1 MSASVME
8 GGGMSMAEPSFWETA
23 FTEAQELL
31 QTEADGFA
39 NVIQTVAG
47 FDVISNCGTAINV
60 FEAAGTALLTLFFC
74 MEAFTYCANIDFHGG
89 IEGAIRIAM
98 KLVVSTLI
106 VQNVDN
112 IVGAVSGLLKQNVDF
127 SSAFSSISSSFG
139 TAATAGTI
147 DPGTLDINYICM
159 SFILLILIIL
169 MFVMYSL
176 IVITMLG
183 VVFETAILTAIS
195 PVALST
201 LVNSQARSTG
211 ISFIK
216 NFAAVSM
223 QWGVLAICFEA
234 FNAIS
239 NNLTLDFSSGLNGNG
254 LLMHIMQ
261 YATPVLCVIMLAVTV
276 SKASE
281 ITKRALGG

>member
-1 MSASVME
+1 
-8 GGGMSMAEPSFWETA
+8 MAEPSFWETA

-39 NVIQTVAG
+39 NVIQTISG
-47 FDVISNCGTAINV
+47 FDATTSMGTAINV
-60 FEAAGTALLTLFFC
+60 FEAAGTALLTLFFA

-98 KLVVSTLI
+98 KLVVSALI

-112 IVGAVSGLLKQNVDF
+112 IVGAVSGLLKQTVDF
-127 SSAFSSISSSFG
+127 SSSFSNISSSFAA
-139 TAATAGTI
+139 AATANTI

-176 IVITMLG
+176 IVVSMLG

-234 FNAIS
+234 FNTIS
-239 NNLTLDFSSGLNGNG
+239 TSLTLDFASGLAGDG
-254 LLMHIMQ
+254 LIANIMQ

>member
-1 MSASVME
+1 
-8 GGGMSMAEPSFWETA
+8 MAEPSFWETA

-39 NVIQTVAG
+39 NVIQTISG
-47 FDVISNCGTAINV
+47 FDATTSMGTAINV
-60 FEAAGTALLTLFFC
+60 FEAAGTALLTLFFA

-98 KLVVSTLI
+98 KLVVSALI

-112 IVGAVSGLLKQNVDF
+112 IVGAVSGLLKQSVDF
-127 SSAFSSISSSFG
+127 SSAFSNISSSFAA
-139 TAATAGTI
+139 AATAGTI

-176 IVITMLG
+176 IVISMLG

-239 NNLTLDFSSGLNGNG
+239 NNHTLDFASGLAGDG
-254 LLMHIMQ
+254 LLANIMQ

>member
-1 MSASVME
+1 
-8 GGGMSMAEPSFWETA
+8 MAEPSFWETA

-39 NVIQTVAG
+39 NVIQTISG
-47 FDVISNCGTAINV
+47 FDATTSMGTAINV
-60 FEAAGTALLTLFFC
+60 FEAAGTALLTLFFA

-98 KLVVSTLI
+98 KLVVSALI

-112 IVGAVSGLLKQNVDF
+112 IVGAVSGLLKQTVDF
-127 SSAFSSISSSFG
+127 SSSFSNISSSFAA
-139 TAATAGTI
+139 AATANTI

-176 IVITMLG
+176 IVISMLG

-239 NNLTLDFSSGLNGNG
+239 NNLTLDFASGLAGDG
-254 LLMHIMQ
+254 LLANIMQ

>member
-1 MSASVME
+1 
-8 GGGMSMAEPSFWETA
+8 MAEPSFWETA

-39 NVIQTVAG
+39 NVIQTISG
-47 FDVISNCGTAINV
+47 FDATTSMGTAINV
-60 FEAAGTALLTLFFC
+60 FEAAGTALLTLFFA

-98 KLVVSTLI
+98 KLVVSALI

-127 SSAFSSISSSFG
+127 SSSFSNISSSFAA
-139 TAATAGTI
+139 AATANTI
-147 DPGTLDINYICM
+147 DPGTLNINYICM

-176 IVITMLG
+176 IVVSMLG
-183 VVFETAILTAIS
+183 VVFEAAISTAIS

-239 NNLTLDFSSGLNGNG
+239 NNLTLDFASGLAGDG
-254 LLMHIMQ
+254 LLANIMQ
-261 YATPVLCVIMLAVTV
+261 YATPVL
-276 SKASE
+276 
-281 ITKRALGG
+281 

>member
-1 MSASVME
+1 
-8 GGGMSMAEPSFWETA
+8 MAEPSFWETA

-31 QTEADGFA
+31 QTESDGFA
-39 NVIQTVAG
+39 AVIQTISG
-47 FDVISNCGTAINV
+47 FDVLSNCGTAINV
-60 FEAAGTALLTLFFC
+60 FEAAGTALLTLFFA

-98 KLVVSTLI
+98 KLVVSALI

-127 SSAFSSISSSFG
+127 SSAFSNISSSFAA
-139 TAATAGTI
+139 AATANTI

-176 IVITMLG
+176 IVVSMLG

-234 FNAIS
+234 FNTIS
-239 NNLTLDFSSGLNGNG
+239 TSLTLDFASGLAGDG
-254 LLMHIMQ
+254 LLANIMQ

>member
-1 MSASVME
+1 
-8 GGGMSMAEPSFWETA
+8 MAEPSFWETA

-39 NVIQTVAG
+39 NVIQTISS
-47 FDVISNCGTAINV
+47 FDVTTSMGTAINV
-60 FEAAGTALLTLFFC
+60 FEAAGTALLTLFFA

-98 KLVVSTLI
+98 KLVVSALI

-127 SSAFSSISSSFG
+127 SSSFSNISSSF
-139 TAATAGTI
+139 AASATANTI

-176 IVITMLG
+176 IVVSMLG

-239 NNLTLDFSSGLNGNG
+239 NNLTLDFASGLAGDG
-254 LLMHIMQ
+254 LLANIMQ

>member
-1 MSASVME
+1 
-8 GGGMSMAEPSFWETA
+8 MAESSFWETA

-39 NVIQTVAG
+39 NVIQTISG
-47 FDVISNCGTAINV
+47 FDATTSMGTAINV
-60 FEAAGTALLTLFFC
+60 FEAAGTALLTLFFA

-98 KLVVSTLI
+98 KLVVSALI
-106 VQNVDN
+106 IQNVDN
-112 IVGAVSGLLKQNVDF
+112 IVGAVSGLLKQSVDF
-127 SSAFSSISSSFG
+127 SSAFSNISSSFAA
-139 TAATAGTI
+139 AATANTI

-176 IVITMLG
+176 IVVSMLG

-234 FNAIS
+234 FNTIS
-239 NNLTLDFSSGLNGNG
+239 ISLTLDFASGLAGDG
-254 LLMHIMQ
+254 LLANIMQ

>member
-1 MSASVME
+1 
-8 GGGMSMAEPSFWETA
+8 MAEPSSWETA
-23 FTEAQELL
+23 FAEAQELL

-39 NVIQTVAG
+39 NVIQTISG
-47 FDVISNCGTAINV
+47 FDATTSMGTAINV
-60 FEAAGTALLTLFFC
+60 FEAAGTALLTLSFA

-98 KLVVSTLI
+98 KLVVSALI

-112 IVGAVSGLLKQNVDF
+112 IVGAVSGLLKQTVDF
-127 SSAFSSISSSFG
+127 SLSFSNISSSFAA
-139 TAATAGTI
+139 AATAGTI

-176 IVITMLG
+176 IVISMLG

-239 NNLTLDFSSGLNGNG
+239 NNLTLDFSSGLSNEG

-261 YATPVLCVIMLAVTV
+261 YATPVLCVISLSSTT
-276 SKASE
+276 S
-281 ITKRALGG
+281 

>member
-1 MSASVME
+1 
-8 GGGMSMAEPSFWETA
+8 MAEPSFWETA

-39 NVIQTVAG
+39 NVIQTISS
-47 FDVISNCGTAINV
+47 FDATTSMGTAINV
-60 FEAAGTALLTLFFC
+60 FEAAGTALLTLFFA

-98 KLVVSTLI
+98 KLVVSALI

-127 SSAFSSISSSFG
+127 SSSFSNISSSFAA
-139 TAATAGTI
+139 AATANTI

-176 IVITMLG
+176 IVVSMLG

-234 FNAIS
+234 FNTIS
-239 NNLTLDFSSGLNGNG
+239 TSLTLDFASGLAGDG
-254 LLMHIMQ
+254 LLANIMQ

>member
-1 MSASVME
+1 
-8 GGGMSMAEPSFWETA
+8 MAEPSFWETA

-39 NVIQTVAG
+39 NVIQTISG
-47 FDVISNCGTAINV
+47 FDATTSMGTAINV
-60 FEAAGTALLTLFFC
+60 FEAARTALLTLFFA

-98 KLVVSTLI
+98 KLVVSALI

-112 IVGAVSGLLKQNVDF
+112 IVGAVSGLLKQTVDF
-127 SSAFSSISSSFG
+127 SSSFSNISSSFAA
-139 TAATAGTI
+139 AATANTI

-176 IVITMLG
+176 IVVIMLG

-234 FNAIS
+234 FNTIS
-239 NNLTLDFSSGLNGNG
+239 TSLTLDFASGLAGDG
-254 LLMHIMQ
+254 LLANIMQ

>member
-1 MSASVME
+1 
-8 GGGMSMAEPSFWETA
+8 MAEPSFWETA

-39 NVIQTVAG
+39 NVIQTISG
-47 FDVISNCGTAINV
+47 FDATTSMGTAINV
-60 FEAAGTALLTLFFC
+60 FEAAGTALLTLFFA

-98 KLVVSTLI
+98 KLVVSALI

-112 IVGAVSGLLKQNVDF
+112 IVGAVSGLLKQTVDF
-127 SSAFSSISSSFG
+127 SSAFSNISSSFAA
-139 TAATAGTI
+139 AATANTI

-176 IVITMLG
+176 IVVSMLG

-234 FNAIS
+234 FNTIS
-239 NNLTLDFSSGLNGNG
+239 TSLTLDFASGLAGDG
-254 LLMHIMQ
+254 LLANIMQ

>member
-1 MSASVME
+1 
-8 GGGMSMAEPSFWETA
+8 MAEPSFWETA

-39 NVIQTVAG
+39 NVIQTISG
-47 FDVISNCGTAINV
+47 FDATTSMGTAINV
-60 FEAAGTALLTLFFC
+60 FEAAGTALLTLFFA

-98 KLVVSTLI
+98 KLVVSALI

-112 IVGAVSGLLKQNVDF
+112 IVGAVSGLLKQTVDF
-127 SSAFSSISSSFG
+127 SSSFSNISSSFAA
-139 TAATAGTI
+139 AATANTI
-147 DPGTLDINYICM
+147 DPGTLYINYICM

-176 IVITMLG
+176 IVVSMLG

-239 NNLTLDFSSGLNGNG
+239 NNLTLVFASGLAGDG
-254 LLMHIMQ
+254 LLANIMQ

>member
-1 MSASVME
+1 
-8 GGGMSMAEPSFWETA
+8 MAESSFWETA

-39 NVIQTVAG
+39 NVIQTISG
-47 FDVISNCGTAINV
+47 FDATTSMGTAINV
-60 FEAAGTALLTLFFC
+60 FEAAGTALLTLFFA

-98 KLVVSTLI
+98 KPVVSALI
-106 VQNVDN
+106 IQNVDN
-112 IVGAVSGLLKQNVDF
+112 IVGAVSGLLKQSVDF
-127 SSAFSSISSSFG
+127 SSAFSNISSSFAA
-139 TAATAGTI
+139 AATANTI

-176 IVITMLG
+176 IVVSMLG

-234 FNAIS
+234 FNTIS
-239 NNLTLDFSSGLNGNG
+239 ISLTLDFASGLAGDG
-254 LLMHIMQ
+254 LLANIMQ

>member
-1 MSASVME
+1 
-8 GGGMSMAEPSFWETA
+8 MAESSFWETA

-39 NVIQTVAG
+39 NVIQTISG
-47 FDVISNCGTAINV
+47 FDATTSMGTAINV
-60 FEAAGTALLTLFFC
+60 FEAAGTALLTLFFA

-98 KLVVSTLI
+98 KLVVSALI
-106 VQNVDN
+106 VKNVDN
-112 IVGAVSGLLKQNVDF
+112 IVGAVSGLLKQSVDF
-127 SSAFSSISSSFG
+127 SSAFSNISSSFAA
-139 TAATAGTI
+139 AATANTI

-176 IVITMLG
+176 IVVSMLG

-234 FNAIS
+234 FNTIS
-239 NNLTLDFSSGLNGNG
+239 ISLTLDFASGLAGDG
-254 LLMHIMQ
+254 LLANIMQ
-261 YATPVLCVIMLAVTV
+261 YATPVLCVIMLAITV

>member
-1 MSASVME
+1 
-8 GGGMSMAEPSFWETA
+8 MAEPSFWETA

-39 NVIQTVAG
+39 NVIQTISG
-47 FDVISNCGTAINV
+47 FDATTSMGTAINV
-60 FEAAGTALLTLFFC
+60 FEAAGTALLTLFFA

-98 KLVVSTLI
+98 KLVVSALI

-112 IVGAVSGLLKQNVDF
+112 IVGAVSGLLKQKVDF
-127 SSAFSSISSSFG
+127 SSAFSNISSSFAAG
-139 TAATAGTI
+139 ATANTI

-176 IVITMLG
+176 IVVSMLG

-239 NNLTLDFSSGLNGNG
+239 NNLTLDFASGLAGDG
-254 LLMHIMQ
+254 LLANIMQ

>member
-1 MSASVME
+1 
-8 GGGMSMAEPSFWETA
+8 MAEPSFWGTA

-39 NVIQTVAG
+39 NVIQTISG
-47 FDVISNCGTAINV
+47 FDATTSMGTAINV
-60 FEAAGTALLTLFFC
+60 FEAAGTALLTLFFA

-98 KLVVSTLI
+98 KLVVSALI

-112 IVGAVSGLLKQNVDF
+112 IVGAVSGLLKQSVDF
-127 SSAFSSISSSFG
+127 SSSFSNISSSFAA
-139 TAATAGTI
+139 AATANTI

-176 IVITMLG
+176 IVVSMLG

-239 NNLTLDFSSGLNGNG
+239 NNLTLDFASGLAGDG
-254 LLMHIMQ
+254 LLANIMQ

>member
-1 MSASVME
+1 
-8 GGGMSMAEPSFWETA
+8 MAEPSFWETA

-39 NVIQTVAG
+39 NVIQTISG
-47 FDVISNCGTAINV
+47 FDATTSMGTAINV
-60 FEAAGTALLTLFFC
+60 FEAAGTALLTLFFA

-98 KLVVSTLI
+98 KLVVSALI

-127 SSAFSSISSSFG
+127 SSSFSNISSSFAA
-139 TAATAGTI
+139 AATANTI

-176 IVITMLG
+176 IVVSMLG

-234 FNAIS
+234 FNTIS
-239 NNLTLDFSSGLNGNG
+239 TGLTLDFASGLAGDG
-254 LLMHIMQ
+254 LLANIMQ
-261 YATPVLCVIMLAVTV
+261 YATPVLCVIMLAITV

>member
-1 MSASVME
+1 
-8 GGGMSMAEPSFWETA
+8 MAEPSFWETA

-39 NVIQTVAG
+39 NVIQTIAG
-47 FDVISNCGTAINV
+47 FDATTSMGTAINV
-60 FEAAGTALLTLFFC
+60 FEAAGTALLTLFFA
-74 MEAFTYCANIDFHGG
+74 MEVFTYCANIDFHGG

-98 KLVVSTLI
+98 KLVVSALI

-112 IVGAVSGLLKQNVDF
+112 IVGAVSGLLKQTVDF
-127 SSAFSSISSSFG
+127 SSSFSNISSSFAA
-139 TAATAGTI
+139 AATANTI

-169 MFVMYSL
+169 MLVMYSL
-176 IVITMLG
+176 IVVSMLG

-216 NFAAVSM
+216 NFTAVSM

-239 NNLTLDFSSGLNGNG
+239 NNLTLDFASGLAGDG
-254 LLMHIMQ
+254 LLANIMQ

>member
-1 MSASVME
+1 
-8 GGGMSMAEPSFWETA
+8 MAEPSFWETA

-39 NVIQTVAG
+39 NVIQTISG
-47 FDVISNCGTAINV
+47 FDATTSMDTAINV
-60 FEAAGTALLTLFFC
+60 FEAAGTALLTLFFA

-98 KLVVSTLI
+98 KLVVSALI

-112 IVGAVSGLLKQNVDF
+112 IVGAVSGLLKQTVDF
-127 SSAFSSISSSFG
+127 SSSFSNISSSFAA
-139 TAATAGTI
+139 AATANTI

-176 IVITMLG
+176 IVVSMLG

-239 NNLTLDFSSGLNGNG
+239 NNLTLDFASGLAGDG
-254 LLMHIMQ
+254 LLANIMQ

>member
-1 MSASVME
+1 
-8 GGGMSMAEPSFWETA
+8 MAEPSFWETA

-39 NVIQTVAG
+39 NVIQTISG
-47 FDVISNCGTAINV
+47 FDATTSMGTAINV
-60 FEAAGTALLTLFFC
+60 FEAAGTALLTLFFA

-98 KLVVSTLI
+98 KLVVSALI

-112 IVGAVSGLLKQNVDF
+112 IVGAVSGLLKQTVDF
-127 SSAFSSISSSFG
+127 SSAFSNISSSFAA
-139 TAATAGTI
+139 AATANAI

-176 IVITMLG
+176 IVVSMLG

-239 NNLTLDFSSGLNGNG
+239 NNLTLDFASGLAGDG
-254 LLMHIMQ
+254 LLANIMQ

>member
-1 MSASVME
+1 
-8 GGGMSMAEPSFWETA
+8 MAESSFWETA

-39 NVIQTVAG
+39 NVIQTIAG
-47 FDVISNCGTAINV
+47 FNATTSMGTAINV
-60 FEAAGTALLTLFFC
+60 FEAAGTALLTLFFA

-98 KLVVSTLI
+98 KLVVSALI

-112 IVGAVSGLLKQNVDF
+112 IVGAVSGLLKQTVDF
-127 SSAFSSISSSFG
+127 SSSFSNISSSFAA
-139 TAATAGTI
+139 AATANTI

-176 IVITMLG
+176 IVVSMLG

-234 FNAIS
+234 FNTIS
-239 NNLTLDFSSGLNGNG
+239 TSLTLDFASGLAGDG
-254 LLMHIMQ
+254 LLANIMQ
-261 YATPVLCVIMLAVTV
+261 YATPVLCVIMLAITV

>member
-1 MSASVME
+1 
-8 GGGMSMAEPSFWETA
+8 MAEPSFWETA

-39 NVIQTVAG
+39 NVIQTISG
-47 FDVISNCGTAINV
+47 FDATTSMGTAINV
-60 FEAAGTALLTLFFC
+60 FEAAGTALLTLFFA

-98 KLVVSTLI
+98 KLVVSALI

-112 IVGAVSGLLKQNVDF
+112 IVGAVSGLLKQTVDF
-127 SSAFSSISSSFG
+127 SSSFSNISSSFAA
-139 TAATAGTI
+139 AATAGTI

-176 IVITMLG
+176 IVVSMLG

-239 NNLTLDFSSGLNGNG
+239 NNLTLDFASGLAGDG
-254 LLMHIMQ
+254 LLANIMQ

>member
-1 MSASVME
+1 
-8 GGGMSMAEPSFWETA
+8 MAEPSFWKTA

-39 NVIQTVAG
+39 NVIQTISG
-47 FDVISNCGTAINV
+47 FDATTSMGTAINV
-60 FEAAGTALLTLFFC
+60 FEAAGTALLTLFFA

-89 IEGAIRIAM
+89 IEGALRIAM
-98 KLVVSTLI
+98 KLVVSALI

-112 IVGAVSGLLKQNVDF
+112 IVGAVSGLLKQTVDF
-127 SSAFSSISSSFG
+127 SSSFSNISSSFAA
-139 TAATAGTI
+139 AATANTI

-176 IVITMLG
+176 IVVSMLG

-239 NNLTLDFSSGLNGNG
+239 NKLTLDFASGLAGNG
-254 LLMHIMQ
+254 LLANIMQ

>member
-1 MSASVME
+1 
-8 GGGMSMAEPSFWETA
+8 MAEPSFWETA

-39 NVIQTVAG
+39 NVIQTIAG
-47 FDVISNCGTAINV
+47 FDATTSMGTAINV
-60 FEAAGTALLTLFFC
+60 FEAAGTALLTLFFA

-98 KLVVSTLI
+98 KLVVSALI

-112 IVGAVSGLLKQNVDF
+112 IVGAVSGLLKQTVDF
-127 SSAFSSISSSFG
+127 SSSFSNISSSFAA
-139 TAATAGTI
+139 AATANTI

-176 IVITMLG
+176 IVVSMLG

-234 FNAIS
+234 FNTIS
-239 NNLTLDFSSGLNGNG
+239 TSLTLDFASGLAGDG
-254 LLMHIMQ
+254 LLANIMQ

>member
-1 MSASVME
+1 
-8 GGGMSMAEPSFWETA
+8 MAEPSFWETA

-39 NVIQTVAG
+39 NVIQTISS
-47 FDVISNCGTAINV
+47 FDVTTSMGTAINV
-60 FEAAGTALLTLFFC
+60 FEAAGTALLTLFFA

-98 KLVVSTLI
+98 KLVVSALI

-127 SSAFSSISSSFG
+127 SSSFSNISSSFAA
-139 TAATAGTI
+139 AATANTI

-176 IVITMLG
+176 IVVSMLG

-239 NNLTLDFSSGLNGNG
+239 NNLTLDFASGLAGDG
-254 LLMHIMQ
+254 LLANIMQ

>member
-1 MSASVME
+1 
-8 GGGMSMAEPSFWETA
+8 MAEPSFWETA

-39 NVIQTVAG
+39 NVIQTIAG
-47 FDVISNCGTAINV
+47 FDATTSMGTAINV
-60 FEAAGTALLTLFFC
+60 FEAAGTALLTLFFA

-98 KLVVSTLI
+98 KLVVSALI

-127 SSAFSSISSSFG
+127 SSAFSNISSSFVA
-139 TAATAGTI
+139 AATANTI

-176 IVITMLG
+176 IVVSMLG

-234 FNAIS
+234 FNTIS
-239 NNLTLDFSSGLNGNG
+239 TSLTLDFASGLAGDG
-254 LLMHIMQ
+254 LLANIMQ
-261 YATPVLCVIMLAVTV
+261 YATPVLCVIMLAITV

>member
-1 MSASVME
+1 
-8 GGGMSMAEPSFWETA
+8 MAEPSFWETA

-31 QTEADGFA
+31 QTESDGFA
-39 NVIQTVAG
+39 NVIQTISG
-47 FDVISNCGTAINV
+47 FDATTSMGTAINV
-60 FEAAGTALLTLFFC
+60 FEAAGTALLTLFFA

-98 KLVVSTLI
+98 KLVVSALI

-112 IVGAVSGLLKQNVDF
+112 IVGAVSGLLKQTVDF
-127 SSAFSSISSSFG
+127 SSSFSNISSSFAA
-139 TAATAGTI
+139 AATTNTI

-176 IVITMLG
+176 IVISMLG

-239 NNLTLDFSSGLNGNG
+239 NNLTLDFASGLAGDG
-254 LLMHIMQ
+254 LLANIMQ

>member
-1 MSASVME
+1 
-8 GGGMSMAEPSFWETA
+8 MAEPSFWETA

-39 NVIQTVAG
+39 NVIQTISG
-47 FDVISNCGTAINV
+47 FDATTSMGTAINV
-60 FEAAGTALLTLFFC
+60 FEAAGTALLTLFFA

-98 KLVVSTLI
+98 KLVVSALI

-127 SSAFSSISSSFG
+127 SSAFSNISSSFAA
-139 TAATAGTI
+139 AATANTI

-176 IVITMLG
+176 IVVSMLG

-234 FNAIS
+234 FNTIS
-239 NNLTLDFSSGLNGNG
+239 TSLTLDFASGLAGDG
-254 LLMHIMQ
+254 LLANIMQ

-276 SKASE
+276 SKSSE

>member
-1 MSASVME
+1 
-8 GGGMSMAEPSFWETA
+8 MAEPSFWETA

-39 NVIQTVAG
+39 NVIQTISG
-47 FDVISNCGTAINV
+47 FDATTSMGTAINV
-60 FEAAGTALLTLFFC
+60 FEAAGTALLTLFFA

-98 KLVVSTLI
+98 KLVVSALI

-112 IVGAVSGLLKQNVDF
+112 IVGAVSGLLKQTVDF
-127 SSAFSSISSSFG
+127 SSSFSNISSSFAA
-139 TAATAGTI
+139 AATANTI

-176 IVITMLG
+176 IVVSMLG

-239 NNLTLDFSSGLNGNG
+239 NNRTLDFASGLAGDG
-254 LLMHIMQ
+254 LLANIMQ

>member
-1 MSASVME
+1 
-8 GGGMSMAEPSFWETA
+8 MAEPSFWETA

-39 NVIQTVAG
+39 NVIQTISG
-47 FDVISNCGTAINV
+47 FDATTSMGTAINV
-60 FEAAGTALLTLFFC
+60 FEAAGTALLTLFFA

-98 KLVVSTLI
+98 KLVVSALI

-127 SSAFSSISSSFG
+127 SSAFSNISSSFAA
-139 TAATAGTI
+139 AATANTI

-159 SFILLILIIL
+159 SFIWLIRIIL

-176 IVITMLG
+176 IVVSMLG

-234 FNAIS
+234 FNTIS
-239 NNLTLDFSSGLNGNG
+239 TSLTLDFASGLAGDG
-254 LLMHIMQ
+254 LLANIMQ
-261 YATPVLCVIMLAVTV
+261 YATPVLCVIMLAITV